1 MRRSQPHKEQSKNI
15 LCVRTA
21 SAKIQKPERDLCW
34 KNQKKKKKERERE
47 ITKKRPY

>member
-1 MRRSQPHKEQSKNI
+1 MRESQPHKEQSKNI

-34 KNQKKKKKERERE
+34 KNKKKRERE
-47 ITKKRPY
+47 ITTKKRPY